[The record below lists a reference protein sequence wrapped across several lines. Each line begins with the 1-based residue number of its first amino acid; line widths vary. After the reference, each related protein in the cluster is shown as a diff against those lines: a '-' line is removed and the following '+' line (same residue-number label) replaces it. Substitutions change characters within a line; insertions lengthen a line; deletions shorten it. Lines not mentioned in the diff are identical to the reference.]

1 LHYPEP
7 FTLFPC
13 QPNIKVGVEIY
24 VNQVYGIICRIYDG
38 KDNQNELLLFY
49 VLEVLALPLLI
60 QKSWVVFV
68 YAITI
73 SIESIVIEYLTTR
86 STIQVSPIL
95 LSGISITLSGIMLMM
110 VTLLMLKKKEGI
122 TILFLKSWKNL
133 LLASLFLSIGI
144 FTWYDSINRIGAAKE
159 LLIAGPLEIV
169 IIVLLARIFLR
180 EILKSIHIIGIA
192 LALFG
197 FVLAIMSDSSISE
210 DEENIGWNGLSNVS
224 TLPETFNITIGD
236 MEAILSAFGFALGVL
251 FLTKLV
257 SRHSSIEVASSSM
270 LISGFILVGFLIV
283 GLLLEEM
290 QQHPSTSGTSILT
303 YSTEHSQQSILIVVT
318 LIVFSLLPFVGSL
331 SYSTGLSRIG
341 ASLTATIGSSSI
353 LITLVAQLLLVEA
366 GIPSNLPNNIFLAVL
381 GGIIGFLGI
390 YIIHMRDYS
399 LYSTKS

>member
-1 LHYPEP
+1 
-7 FTLFPC
+7 
-13 QPNIKVGVEIY
+13 
-24 VNQVYGIICRIYDG
+24 
-38 KDNQNELLLFY
+38 

-95 LSGISITLSGIMLMM
+95 LSAISITLGGIMLMM
-110 VTLLMLKKKEGI
+110 VTLLVLKKKEGI

-144 FTWYDSINRIGAAKE
+144 FTWYDSINRIGASKE

-210 DEENIGWNGLSNVS
+210 DKENIGWNGLPNVS

-270 LISGFILVGFLIV
+270 LISGFILVGFLIL
-283 GLLLEEM
+283 GLLLDEM
-290 QQHPSTSGTSILT
+290 QHPSTSGTSILT
-303 YSTEHSQQSILIVVT
+303 YSTENSQQSILIVVI

-366 GIPSNLPNNIFLAVL
+366 GIPSNLPNNIFLAIL

-390 YIIHMRDYS
+390 YTIHMRDYS

>member
-1 LHYPEP
+1 
-7 FTLFPC
+7 
-13 QPNIKVGVEIY
+13 
-24 VNQVYGIICRIYDG
+24 
-38 KDNQNELLLFY
+38 

-95 LSGISITLSGIMLMM
+95 LSAISITLAGIMLMM
-110 VTLLMLKKKEGI
+110 VTLLVLKKKEGI

-210 DEENIGWNGLSNVS
+210 DKENIGWNGLPNVS
-224 TLPETFNITIGD
+224 TLPKTFNITIGD

-303 YSTEHSQQSILIVVT
+303 YSTENSQQSILMVVI

-331 SYSTGLSRIG
+331 SYSTGLSKIG

-366 GIPSNLPNNIFLAVL
+366 GIPSNLPNYIFLAVL

-399 LYSTKS
+399 LYSTKP